1 MQINFCCVKVLR
13 NPSSMDRQNEDH
25 DIWYKWPFIK
35 DTFLMWS
42 FQVGKLGS
50 SLPLSTRLN
59 CLRWIPVDV
68 QRSSCHWQPSEQ
80 RPSHPPPSW
89 ASLCLVPPSQCTCR
103 YPEIED
109 KFFLLHLT
117 KVEGNLWL
125 FKCYVTLHCW
135 KIDTRPHLVT
145 LITFDHTPP
154 PHFALRN
161 TRMDCCGKV
170 NYKIS
175 LLSDPM

>member
-1 MQINFCCVKVLR
+1 MQINFCCAKVLR
-13 NPSSMDRQNEDH
+13 NTSSMDRQNEDH
-25 DIWYKWPFIK
+25 DIWYKWHFIK

-42 FQVGKLGS
+42 FEVGMLGS

-89 ASLCLVPPSQCTCR
+89 ASLFLVPPSQCTCR

-109 KFFLLHLT
+109 KLFLLHL
-117 KVEGNLWL
+117 KKSS
-125 FKCYVTLHCW
+125 FCY
-135 KIDTRPHLVT
+135 
-145 LITFDHTPP
+145 
-154 PHFALRN
+154 
-161 TRMDCCGKV
+161 
-170 NYKIS
+170 IS
-175 LLSDPM
+175 LKLRVIYDCSNVAYCFIYGKLTSVHIS